1 MSARSLTVLCLA
13 GLLAAC
19 KPAAAPVA
27 PEPAAAPAEPA
38 TPAPVEAAVTS
49 INFQCGDERISAG
62 FDNAAGNVTL
72 SIGGQPLVLP
82 QAVAASGARYA
93 DDKGNEFWNKGTN
106 ATLTRSGQPAVEC
119 TQTELGSPWDQAKA
133 RGAGFRAVGS
143 EPGWAVEVGMG
154 ETPALTATLDNG
166 TRNIEIAQTQ
176 AITGE
181 NGGFSGQT
189 ADGTTVQLLIKREA
203 CTDAMSGEA
212 FAASAQLKV
221 GDTTYSG
228 CGRFLA
234 E

>member
-1 MSARSLTVLCLA
+1 MSIKPLTVLCLA

-19 KPAAAPVA
+19 KPAAEPVA
-27 PEPAAAPAEPA
+27 TPAPAEPA
-38 TPAPVEAAVTS
+38 APAPVEATVTAV
-49 INFQCGDERISAG
+49 NFQCGDERISAA
-62 FDNAAGNVTL
+62 FDNTAGNVTL

-93 DDKGNEFWNKGTN
+93 DDKGNEFWNKGSN
-106 ATLTRSGQPAVEC
+106 ATLTRSGVPAVEC

-133 RGAGFRAVGS
+133 RGAGFRAVGN

-154 ETPALTATLDNG
+154 EAPALTATLDNG
-166 TRNIEIAQTQ
+166 ERTVEVAQTQ
-176 AITGE
+176 AVTGE
-181 NGGFSGQT
+181 NGGFSGKA
-189 ADGTTVQLLIKREA
+189 ADGTEVALVIKREA

-212 FAASAQLKV
+212 FAASAQLRV
-221 GDTTYSG
+221 GDKTYSG

>member
-1 MSARSLTVLCLA
+1 MHIKSMLLLTFA

-19 KPAAAPVA
+19 KPAAEPVA
-27 PEPAAAPAEPA
+27 PEA
-38 TPAPVEAAVTS
+38 PAPVEPAAPVEASVTS
-49 INFQCGDERISAG
+49 INFQCGDERISAA

-93 DDKGNEFWNKGTN
+93 DDTGNEFWNKGTN

-119 TQTELGSPWDQAKA
+119 AQTELGSPWDQAKA

-154 ETPALTATLDNG
+154 EAPALTATLDNG
-166 TRNIEIAQTQ
+166 ARNIEIAQTQ
-176 AITGE
+176 AVMGE
-181 NGGFSGQT
+181 NGGFSGKT
-189 ADGTTVQLLIKREA
+189 ADGTAVELRIKREA